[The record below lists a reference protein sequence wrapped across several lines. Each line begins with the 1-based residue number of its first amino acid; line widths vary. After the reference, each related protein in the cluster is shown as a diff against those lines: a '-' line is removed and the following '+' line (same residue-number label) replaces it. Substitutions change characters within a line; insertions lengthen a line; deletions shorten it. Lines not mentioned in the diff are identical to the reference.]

1 MRHVRVGNLWIQE
14 KKENGELGFNKING
28 LENPGD
34 LMTKYLAEKVISKLM
49 RALNQYFVAG
59 RADTGLVIT

>member
-14 KKENGELGFNKING
+14 KKENGELGYNKIDG
-28 LENPGD
+28 QENPGD
-34 LMTKYLAEKVISKLM
+34 LMTKHLGEKVISKLM
-49 RALNQYFVAG
+49 RALNQYFVTG